1 MTRKIRSYTEEFKQ
15 DAVSLAL
22 KSESICQT
30 AKDLN
35 IPEATLYSWVKNTT
49 DAISSPLSKD
59 NQLNMHEELKKLR
72 KENARLREDRKI
84 LKKAAAYFAK
94 EIK

>member
-1 MTRKIRSYTEEFKQ
+1 MTRKHKAYTEDFKQ
-15 DAVSLAL
+15 ESVTLAL

-30 AKDLN
+30 AKDLG
-35 IPEATLYSWVKNTT
+35 IPEATLYGWIKNATRHTT
-49 DAISSPLSKD
+49 KHTAQESKLD
-59 NQLNMHEELKKLR
+59 LHEELKKLR
-72 KENARLREDRKI
+72 KENARLREDREI